1 MSPPRSI
8 WSRLS
13 LAISGRAAN
22 ITSSISIFF
31 VIAILSLG
39 TNHSLALEIPAVSES
54 SQIALN
60 YIGLGKPQEAVKI
73 MNTMIKLNP
82 KDSDSYYIRGLAKLG
97 QSQLVSAI
105 EDFNKSILLTSSH
118 YIRYQSFLNRAMALG
133 AIGDYKN
140 CVSDWEE
147 VIRLDP
153 TNSQNNNGKAYWF
166 VDSTYNLLGE
176 IDVDRSCD
184 LLKKAKELGY
194 TKEFTDEILNKFC

>member
-39 TNHSLALEIPAVSES
+39 TNHSLALEMPAVSES
-54 SQIALN
+54 SQIALQ
-60 YIGLGKPQEAVKI
+60 YIELGKPQEAIKI

-82 KDSDSYYIRGLAKLG
+82 KDSESYYIRGLAKFG

-105 EDFNKSILLTSSH
+105 EDFNKSIL
-118 YIRYQSFLNRAMALG
+118 
-133 AIGDYKN
+133 
-140 CVSDWEE
+140 
-147 VIRLDP
+147 
-153 TNSQNNNGKAYWF
+153 
-166 VDSTYNLLGE
+166 
-176 IDVDRSCD
+176 
-184 LLKKAKELGY
+184 
-194 TKEFTDEILNKFC
+194 